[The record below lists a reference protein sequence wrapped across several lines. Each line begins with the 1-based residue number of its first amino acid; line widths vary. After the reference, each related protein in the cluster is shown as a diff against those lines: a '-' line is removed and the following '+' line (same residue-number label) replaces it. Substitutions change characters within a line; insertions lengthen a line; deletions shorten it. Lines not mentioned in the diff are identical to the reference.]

1 MVEPETASVCGH
13 RMILLILLVLLR
25 LSDDLGQHRNNLLQ
39 NGADVLLRQLTLWRP
54 PIQARCIRG
63 APKRRPEGSLPKG
76 SLTDGSL
83 TQSSPR
89 LRI

>member
-1 MVEPETASVCGH
+1 MVEAETASVCCH
-13 RMILLILLVLLR
+13 RMILLILLILLR
-25 LSDDLGQHRNNLLQ
+25 LSDDLGQHRNDLLQ
-39 NGADVLLRQLTLWRP
+39 NGADVLLRQLTLWSG

-63 APKRRPEGSLPKG
+63 ASKRRPEGSLPKG